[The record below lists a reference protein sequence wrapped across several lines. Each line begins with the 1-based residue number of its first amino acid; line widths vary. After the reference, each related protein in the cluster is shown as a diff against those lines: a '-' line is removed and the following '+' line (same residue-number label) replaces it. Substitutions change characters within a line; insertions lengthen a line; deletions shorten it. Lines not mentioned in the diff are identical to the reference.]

1 VSEIRPP
8 EGRKRPDDAP
18 LLDYLKPVTSDST
31 PPVRIAVIGGG
42 VTGLTAA
49 YRLTRAGIAVR
60 VFEAAPTV
68 GGPVQTEQTPDGW
81 LIESGPNSLLLNDAG
96 VTGLFDELGL
106 SPRLQVA
113 GGSAKKR
120 FLVRAGQVLALPT
133 SPAAFI
139 STPLFSAGAK
149 GRIVRELVRGRRS
162 ARTGDVS
169 VATLVAEHL
178 GQEWVD
184 TAVQPFVS
192 GIYAGDPTRLS
203 ARHAFPQ
210 LWEAEQRSGSL
221 IRGMLALAKARRRRG
236 EPRAR
241 MVSLPEGLHG
251 IPTALAAHLP
261 ATAIAVGTRVDAVLR
276 TPEGRWNVRWS
287 REAETGSET
296 FSAVLLALP
305 AAALARLAIGKPEER
320 PLAAL
325 QQIEYPPVTSVFL
338 GYRRD
343 QVRHPLDGF
352 GLLIPEVEK
361 RPILGVLFS
370 STLFP
375 GRAPAGHVGLTVML
389 GGALHPERGLLP
401 PAEAIAVARKEVG
414 ALLGVTG
421 EPGLVR
427 HRSWPRAIPQYNLG
441 YEAFL
446 KALETVEMA
455 QPGLLIG
462 GHVRD
467 GIALSACLSAGLKL
481 AQRALERPNRA

>member
-1 VSEIRPP
+1 M
-8 EGRKRPDDAP
+8 
-18 LLDYLKPVTSDST
+18 TSDST
-31 PPVRIAVIGGG
+31 SPVRIAVIGGG

-49 YRLTRAGIAVR
+49 YRLTRAGIPVR
-60 VFEAAPTV
+60 VFEAASTI
-68 GGPVQTEQTPDGW
+68 GGPVQTEQTTDGW
-81 LIESGPNSLLLNDAG
+81 LIESGPNSLLLNDSG

-120 FLVRAGQVLALPT
+120 FLVRGGRVLALPT
-133 SPAAFI
+133 SPVSFVA
-139 STPLFSAGAK
+139 TPLFSAAAK
-149 GRIVRELVRGRRS
+149 ARIVREVLRGRGS
-162 ARTGDVS
+162 ARTADVS

-184 TAVQPFVS
+184 TALQPFVS

-210 LWEAEQRSGSL
+210 LWEAERRSGSL
-221 IRGMLALAKARRRRG
+221 IRGMLALAKARRQRG

-251 IPTALAAHLP
+251 IPAALAAALP
-261 ATAIAVGTRVDAVLR
+261 APTIAVGTRVDAVMR
-276 TPEGRWNVRWS
+276 TRGGGWDVCWARG
-287 REAETGSET
+287 AETGSET

-305 AAALARLAIGKPEER
+305 AAALARLAIGEPEQR

-352 GLLIPEVEK
+352 GVLVPEVEK
-361 RPILGVLFS
+361 RRILGVLFS
-370 STLFP
+370 SSLFP
-375 GRAPAGHVGLTVML
+375 GRAPEGYVGLTVML
-389 GGALHPERGLLP
+389 GGTLHPERGLFSA
-401 PAEAIAVARKEVG
+401 AEAIAVAREEVG
-414 ALLGVTG
+414 LLLGVTG
-421 EPGLVR
+421 EPSLVR

-441 YEAFL
+441 YEAFMQS
-446 KALETVEMA
+446 VEAVENA

-467 GIALSACLSAGLKL
+467 GIALSACLSAGLTLAKRAL
-481 AQRALERPNRA
+481 AQPNRA